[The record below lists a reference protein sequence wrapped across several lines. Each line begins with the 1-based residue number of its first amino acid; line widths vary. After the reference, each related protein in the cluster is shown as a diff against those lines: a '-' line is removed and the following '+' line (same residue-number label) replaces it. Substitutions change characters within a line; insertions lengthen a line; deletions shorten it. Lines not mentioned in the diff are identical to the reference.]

1 MQFSVCICTRNRPQD
16 LYKALKSLEQS
27 EVPVYQIVVSDDSTD
42 LRTKQLLEAYF
53 PAVRYVPG
61 PKKGLSANRNN
72 ALRAVTG
79 THVLFIDDD
88 VVLARDFFTRM
99 KQAFQEQKEP
109 YGGKL
114 ILTGLENKN
123 GVIIYPHD
131 QTFLGFQNRK
141 YKDGEALNTI
151 VINSTVFPAQL
162 FREELFD
169 EQLIYGYEEV
179 DMATRAVRRG
189 YPIRLLEGAVNYHY
203 PSEVNR
209 DYYKPHVET
218 SRLYATFKRYLYTER
233 KRLKAVA
240 FLMVAFLHTLQ
251 YGVRSEGKK
260 GFAGAM
266 RSVLGSMGY
275 IRIHRKQG
283 KHSGMSA

>member
-1 MQFSVCICTRNRPQD
+1 M
-16 LYKALKSLEQS
+16 
-27 EVPVYQIVVSDDSTD
+27 
-42 LRTKQLLEAYF
+42 
-53 PAVRYVPG
+53 
-61 PKKGLSANRNN
+61 
-72 ALRAVTG
+72 
-79 THVLFIDDD
+79 
-88 VVLARDFFTRM
+88 
-99 KQAFQEQKEP
+99 
-109 YGGKL
+109 
-114 ILTGLENKN
+114 
-123 GVIIYPHD
+123 
-131 QTFLGFQNRK
+131 
-141 YKDGEALNTI
+141 
-151 VINSTVFPAQL
+151 
-162 FREELFD
+162 
-169 EQLIYGYEEV
+169 
-179 DMATRAVRRG
+179 
-189 YPIRLLEGAVNYHY
+189 NYHY

>member
-42 LRTKQLLEAYF
+42 LRTKQPLEAYF

-151 VINSTVFPAQL
+151 VINSTVFPARL

-189 YPIRLLEGAVNYHY
+189 
-203 PSEVNR
+203 
-209 DYYKPHVET
+209 T
-218 SRLYATFKRYLYTER
+218 
-233 KRLKAVA
+233 
-240 FLMVAFLHTLQ
+240 
-251 YGVRSEGKK
+251 RSGRWK
-260 GFAGAM
+260 G
-266 RSVLGSMGY
+266 R
-275 IRIHRKQG
+275 
-283 KHSGMSA
+283 